1 MYRKGLIA
9 VALLLLCAWRAAA
22 FDFSVPLSSGQ
33 TLYFSY
39 VDGGVAVVHPNT
51 STVPALAWNGY
62 AMPAGPLNIPATVTN
77 NGVSYNVIAVGD
89 NAFYGCVDITSVTVA
104 EGVAVLRGGA
114 FRGCSAM
121 TSVSLPSTIDTIGN
135 LAFYNCTALQN
146 FTILRPVPPVCAAN
160 AFYELVLDNTTL
172 TVPYGSTAAY
182 ASVAPWNTFGTIVE
196 AIYDV
201 TLTAVPNYEQRGSVE
216 GGGVYVIGGDAVL
229 TATAADGYFFAC
241 WQDGDTLNPRSVIVT
256 PGAHYVAYFF
266 ACRHDTVYVGGDTV
280 EVPPQMDTLT
290 VLSSDPWRG
299 LVAGNATVP
308 HGTQIEI
315 AAIPL
320 GDNAFTSWSDNN
332 NDNPRRVVVDNDITL
347 TASFAPH
354 NGIEGPDLSMW
365 TATVDG
371 RRLTVSCGAGE
382 TIRLFDA
389 QGRCMLTHTAT
400 GADLRVDLPVAGVYL
415 VSVGTSPAKRIVI
428 E

>member
-9 VALLLLCAWRAAA
+9 VTLLLLCACRAAA
-22 FDFSVPLSSGQ
+22 YDFSAPLSGGQ

-51 STVPALAWNGY
+51 STAPAMAWNGF

-77 NGVSYNVIAVGD
+77 NGVSYSVIAVYD
-89 NAFYGCVDITSVTVA
+89 NAFFGCVGITSVTVT

-135 LAFYNCTALQN
+135 LAFYNCSSLQSVS
-146 FTILRPVPPVCAAN
+146 ILRTTPPVCAAN

-182 ASVAPWNTFGTIVE
+182 ASVAPWSTFGTIVE
-196 AIYDV
+196 AVYDV
-201 TLTAVPNYEQRGSVE
+201 TLTAVPNYDQRGSVE

-256 PGAHYVAYFF
+256 LGAHYVAYFF

-280 EVPPQMDTLT
+280 EVPPVMHTLT
-290 VLSSDPWRG
+290 VTSSDPWRG

-400 GADLRVDLPVAGVYL
+400 GANMRVDLPSAGVYL

>member
-22 FDFSVPLSSGQ
+22 YDFSVPLSSGQ

-51 STVPALAWNGY
+51 STVPALAWNNY
-62 AMPAGPLNIPATVTN
+62 AMPTGALGIPATVTN
-77 NGVSYNVIAVGD
+77 NGVSYNVIAVYD
-89 NAFYGCVDITSVTVA
+89 NAFYGCEGITSVTVA

-121 TSVSLPSTIDTIGN
+121 TTVSLPSTIDTIGN

-146 FTILRPVPPVCAAN
+146 FSILRPVPPVCAAN
-160 AFYELVLDNTTL
+160 AFYELVLGNATL

-182 ASVAPWNTFGTIVE
+182 ASVAPWSTFGTIVE
-196 AIYDV
+196 AVYDV
-201 TLTAVPNYEQRGSVE
+201 TLTAVPNYDQRGSVE

-266 ACRHDTVYVGGDTV
+266 AFRHDTVYVGNDTV
-280 EVPPQMDTLT
+280 GVPPVMHTLT
-290 VLSSDPWRG
+290 VVSSDLWRG

-308 HGTQIEI
+308 HGTMIEI

-320 GDNAFTSWSDNN
+320 GDNTFTSWSDNN

-371 RRLTVSCGAGE
+371 RRLTVSCGVGE

-400 GADLRVDLPVAGVYL
+400 GADLHVDLPVAGVYL

>member
-51 STVPALAWNGY
+51 STAPAMAWNGF

-77 NGVSYNVIAVGD
+77 NGVSYSVIAVYD
-89 NAFYGCVDITSVTVA
+89 NAFYGCAGITSVTVA

-160 AFYELVLDNTTL
+160 AFYELVLGNATL
-172 TVPYGSTAAY
+172 TVPYGSMTAY

-196 AIYDV
+196 AAYDV

-216 GGGVYVIGGDAVL
+216 GGGVYVIGSDVVL
-229 TATAADGYFFAC
+229 TATPANGYFFAC

-280 EVPPQMDTLT
+280 EVPPVMHTLT
-290 VLSSDPWRG
+290 VTSSDPWRG

-308 HGTQIEI
+308 HGTLIEI

-332 NDNPRRVVVDNDITL
+332 NENPRRVVVDNDITL

-354 NGIEGPDLSMW
+354 NGIEGPDLSPW

>member
-1 MYRKGLIA
+1 MYRKGLIP
-9 VALLLLCAWRAAA
+9 VTLLLLCACRAAA
-22 FDFSVPLSSGQ
+22 YDFSVPLSGGQ

-39 VDGGVAVVHPNT
+39 VDGGVAVVYPNT
-51 STVPALAWNGY
+51 STAPAMAWNGF
-62 AMPAGPLNIPATVTN
+62 AMPAGPLNIPATVAN
-77 NGVSYNVIAVGD
+77 NGVSYSVIAVYD
-89 NAFYGCVDITSVTVA
+89 NAFFGCAGITSVTVA

-135 LAFYNCTALQN
+135 LAFYNCSSLQN
-146 FTILRPVPPVCAAN
+146 FSILRPAPPVCAAN
-160 AFYELVLDNTTL
+160 AFYELVLDNVTL
-172 TVPYGSTAAY
+172 TVPYGSMAAY
-182 ASVAPWNTFGTIVE
+182 ANVAPWNAFGTIVE
-196 AIYDV
+196 TAYDV

-229 TATAADGYFFAC
+229 TATPANGYFFAC

-280 EVPPQMDTLT
+280 EVPPVMHTLAVT
-290 VLSSDPWRG
+290 SSDPWRG

-371 RRLTVSCGAGE
+371 RRLTVSCGVGE
-382 TIRLFDA
+382 TVRLFDA
-389 QGRCMLTHTAT
+389 QGRCMLTQTAT
-400 GADLRVDLPVAGVYL
+400 GANMRVDLPSAGVYL

>member
-1 MYRKGLIA
+1 M
-9 VALLLLCAWRAAA
+9 
-22 FDFSVPLSSGQ
+22 PLSSGQ

-62 AMPAGPLNIPATVTN
+62 AMPAGPLNIPATVAN
-77 NGVSYNVIAVGD
+77 NGVSYSVIAVYD
-89 NAFYGCVDITSVTVA
+89 NAFFGCAGITSVTVA

-135 LAFYNCTALQN
+135 LTFYNCSSLQN
-146 FTILRPVPPVCAAN
+146 ISILRSTPPVCAAN
-160 AFYELVLDNTTL
+160 AFYELALDNTTL
-172 TVPYGSTAAY
+172 TVPYGSMTAY

-196 AIYDV
+196 AAYDV

-216 GGGVYVIGGDAVL
+216 GGGVYVIGSDAVL
-229 TATAADGYFFAC
+229 TATPANGYFFAC

-280 EVPPQMDTLT
+280 GVPPVMHTLT
-290 VLSSDPWRG
+290 VVSSDLWRG

-308 HGTQIEI
+308 HGTMIEI

-332 NDNPRRVVVDNDITL
+332 NDNPRRVVVDNDITI

>member
-9 VALLLLCAWRAAA
+9 VTLLLLCACRAAA
-22 FDFSVPLSSGQ
+22 YDFSVPLSGGQ

-51 STVPALAWNGY
+51 STTPAMAWNGF
-62 AMPAGPLNIPATVTN
+62 AMPAGPLNIPATVAN

-89 NAFYGCVDITSVTVA
+89 NAFFGCAGITSVTVA

-135 LAFYNCTALQN
+135 LAFYNCSSLQS
-146 FTILRPVPPVCAAN
+146 FSILRTAPPVCAAN

-182 ASVAPWNTFGTIVE
+182 AGVAPWSTFGTIVE
-196 AIYDV
+196 AVYDV
-201 TLTAVPNYEQRGSVE
+201 TLTAVPNYDQRGSVE

-229 TATAADGYFFAC
+229 TATAADGHFFAC

-280 EVPPQMDTLT
+280 EVPPVMHTLT
-290 VLSSDPWRG
+290 VTSSDPWRG

-320 GDNAFTSWSDNN
+320 GNNTFTSWSDNN

-371 RRLTVSCGAGE
+371 RRLTVSCVAGE

-389 QGRCMLTHTAT
+389 QGRCMLTQTAT
-400 GADLRVDLPVAGVYL
+400 GANMRVDLPSAGVYL

>member
-160 AFYELVLDNTTL
+160 AFYELVLGNATL
-172 TVPYGSTAAY
+172 TVPYGSMTAY

-196 AIYDV
+196 AAYDV

-216 GGGVYVIGGDAVL
+216 GGGVYVIGSDVVL
-229 TATAADGYFFAC
+229 TATPANGYFFAC

-280 EVPPQMDTLT
+280 EVPPQMYTLT

-332 NDNPRRVVVDNDITL
+332 NDNPRRVVVYNDITL

>member
-9 VALLLLCAWRAAA
+9 VTLLLLCACRAAA
-22 FDFSVPLSSGQ
+22 YDFSVPLSSGQ

-51 STVPALAWNGY
+51 STAPAMAWNGF
-62 AMPAGPLNIPATVTN
+62 AMPAGPLNIPATVAN
-77 NGVSYNVIAVGD
+77 NGVSYSVIAVYD
-89 NAFYGCVDITSVTVA
+89 NAFFGCAGITSVTVA

-135 LAFYNCTALQN
+135 LTFYNCSSLQN
-146 FTILRPVPPVCAAN
+146 ISILRSTPPVCAAN
-160 AFYELVLDNTTL
+160 AFYELALDNTTL
-172 TVPYGSTAAY
+172 TVPYGSMTAY

-196 AIYDV
+196 AAYDV

-216 GGGVYVIGGDAVL
+216 GGGVYVIGSDAVL
-229 TATAADGYFFAC
+229 TATPANGYFFAC

-280 EVPPQMDTLT
+280 GVPPVMHTLT
-290 VLSSDPWRG
+290 VVSSDLWRG

-308 HGTQIEI
+308 HGTMIEI

-332 NDNPRRVVVDNDITL
+332 NDNPRRVVVDNDITI

>member
-9 VALLLLCAWRAAA
+9 VTLLLLCAWRAAA

-62 AMPAGPLNIPATVTN
+62 AMPAGALGIPTTVTN

-89 NAFYGCVDITSVTVA
+89 NAFYGCAGITSVTVA

-160 AFYELVLDNTTL
+160 AFYELVLGNATL

-182 ASVAPWNTFGTIVE
+182 ASVAPWSTFGTIVE
-196 AIYDV
+196 AVYDV
-201 TLTAVPNYEQRGSVE
+201 TLTAVPNYDQRGSVE

-280 EVPPQMDTLT
+280 EVPPVMHTLT
-290 VLSSDPWRG
+290 VTSSDPWRG

-308 HGTQIEI
+308 HGTLIEI

-332 NDNPRRVVVDNDITL
+332 NENPRRVVVDNDITL

-371 RRLTVSCGAGE
+371 RRLTVSCGVGE

-400 GADLRVDLPVAGVYL
+400 GADLHVDLPVAGVYL